1 MSKKKMIVILS
12 IVALLVIIGII
23 VYFTMIKP
31 NHQPTLVDKNGSTI
45 STGKQDLIQ
54 HLKETEN
61 AESRKDQIDFA
72 VEQNL
77 MTQEEAN
84 ELY

>member
-12 IVALLVIIGII
+12 IVILLII
-23 VYFTMIKP
+23 VGIVIYFAMIKP
-31 NHQPTLVDKNGSTI
+31 NNQPTLVDKDGSKI

-77 MTQEEAN
+77 ITQEEAN